1 MGYVDVLEPW
11 SLLARSPAQGEGF
24 DVTNILE
31 EGCPFLARLIFLSSD
46 VWFKYSRREPYL
58 AVRACSL

>member
-1 MGYVDVLEPW
+1 MGYVDVLEPR
-11 SLLARSPAQGEGF
+11 SLAQGEGF

-31 EGCPFLARLIFLSSD
+31 EGCPSLARLIFLSSD

>member
-1 MGYVDVLEPW
+1 MDVLEPW
-11 SLLARSPAQGEGF
+11 SLLARAFPQGEGF

-31 EGCPFLARLIFLSSD
+31 EGCPFSARLIFLSSD
-46 VWFKYSRREPYL
+46 VWFQYSVAEPYL